1 LPGRAVRPWQTS
13 TPSGQRRTDADQA
26 VGSVAVVVS
35 LVWFVEAEWYVLA
48 LIEYTVPLYVS
59 LDPTLLFVVDADAV
73 DVIIK

>member
-1 LPGRAVRPWQTS
+1 
-13 TPSGQRRTDADQA
+13 
-26 VGSVAVVVS
+26 VAVVVS

-59 LDPTLLFVVDADAV
+59 RDPTLLFVVDADAV